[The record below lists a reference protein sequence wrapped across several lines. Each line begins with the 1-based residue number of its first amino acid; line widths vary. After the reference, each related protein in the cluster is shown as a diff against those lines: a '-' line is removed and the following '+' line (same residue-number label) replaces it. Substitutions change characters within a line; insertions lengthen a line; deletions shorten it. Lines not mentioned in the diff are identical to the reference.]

1 MTPDRGFDVAEFQAR
16 VARAQARMAD
26 LGLDALLVTT
36 EPEVYYFSGFLTR
49 FWQSPT
55 RPWFVVVPAS
65 GAPVAVIPQIGAALM
80 SETWIADIRTWASP
94 DLQDDG
100 VSLLSATLAEVTHP
114 DGRIAMPMGHET
126 HIRMPFSD
134 VLRLQGLLAPREI
147 VPDAGLV
154 RALRVVKS
162 GAEVAKIR
170 TACEIAGRAFD
181 HLPGVATEGMAL
193 DEVFRRFQML
203 CLEEGADWVGYLAG
217 GAGAGGY
224 ADVIRPASDRPIAG
238 GDVLMLDTGVV
249 WDGYYCDFDR
259 NFAVGAVSPETEAAH
274 ARLIEATTAG
284 FEAARPG
291 ARASDVFAAMDGV
304 LTGGEAPDGG
314 GRLGHGLGMQLTEW
328 PSLMPGDD
336 TILEAGMV
344 LTLEPWVDTG
354 AGRMLVHEENILVTV
369 AGAEW
374 LTRPSGPRLGRIG

>member
-1 MTPDRGFDVAEFQAR
+1 MTPERGFDVEEFKSR
-16 VARAQARMAD
+16 VARAQARMAE
-26 LGLDALLVTT
+26 LGFDGLLVMT
-36 EPEVYYFSGFLTR
+36 EPEIYYFTGFLTR

-55 RPWFVVVPAS
+55 RPWFVFVPAS
-65 GAPVAVIPQIGAALM
+65 GAPVAVIPQIGVPLM
-80 SETWIADIRTWASP
+80 AETWITDIRTWASP

-100 VSLLSATLAEVTHP
+100 VSLLVATLAEFTVA
-114 DGRIAMPMGHET
+114 DGRIATPMGHET
-126 HIRMPFSD
+126 HLRMPLSD
-134 VLRLQGLLAPREI
+134 LPRLQKLLSPREI
-147 VPDAGLV
+147 VPDVGLV
-154 RALRVVKS
+154 RSLRMVKS
-162 GAEVAKIR
+162 EAEVAKIQ
-170 TACEIAGRAFD
+170 TACRIAGRAFER
-181 HLPGVATEGMAL
+181 LPNVATPGMPLA
-193 DEVFRRFQML
+193 DVFRRFQML
-203 CLEEGADWVGYLAG
+203 CLEESADWVGYLAG
-217 GAGAGGY
+217 GAGQGGY
-224 ADVIRPASDRPIAG
+224 ADVIRPASDQPLSD

-274 ARLIEATTAG
+274 ARLIEATAAG

-291 ARASDVFAAMDGV
+291 VRASDVFAAMDDV
-304 LTGGEAPDGG
+304 LTGGAAPDGG

-354 AGRMLVHEENILVTV
+354 AGRMLVHEENILVTA